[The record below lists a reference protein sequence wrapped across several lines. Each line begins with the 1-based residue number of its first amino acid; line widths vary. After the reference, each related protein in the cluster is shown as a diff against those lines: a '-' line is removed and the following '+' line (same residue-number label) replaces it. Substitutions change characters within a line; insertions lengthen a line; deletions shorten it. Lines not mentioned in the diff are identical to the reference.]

1 MKINYKGFEINVTRE
16 KSLGGWDN
24 IYYYIMRI
32 DDGWF
37 LEDSFSTG
45 EDDLREFAYGLK
57 DIVDDYLENPS
68 DYEDEDF

>member
-1 MKINYKGFEINVTRE
+1 MKINYKGFEINVKRE
-16 KSLGGWDN
+16 KALGGWDN

-37 LEDSFSTG
+37 LRDTFSTG
-45 EDDLREFAYGLK
+45 EDNLREFAYSLK